1 MRTFGVEEELLLVD
15 AATLEPLPAG
25 EWAVDLQG
33 DDHLASGHRVAVEL
47 QQEQIEVISPP
58 QTTVAGQLEAIRTG
72 RALAEQAALR
82 VGGRVAAL
90 PTAPGRL
97 SPHPVPGV
105 RYRRIGEQFGI
116 IAAEQL
122 LNGFHIHVGV
132 ESRNEAVSVLDRI
145 RVWLPTLLALSA
157 NSPFWSGR
165 DTGYASYRYQAW
177 SRWPTA
183 GPTEI
188 FRSPAG
194 YDRHRAHML
203 DTGVPLDSGMLYY
216 DARLCEHQPTLEVR
230 IADVCLDVAD
240 AAALAALVRAL
251 VETSSRDGRW
261 PVPEVPAS
269 LLRTWSWLASRSGVE
284 GQLIDPA
291 TGAPA
296 PAGDVVFHLLDY
308 VRPVLAEYGE
318 EATVETAMA
327 DILRRGTGAQRQRH
341 AYEDRR
347 EARDVV
353 ADALEVT
360 HAGSSLGGTAGLV
373 ESGTPEESDR
383 TGASPADEEGLSPL
397 SGKD

>member
-15 AATLEPLPAG
+15 ATTLEPLPAG
-25 EWAVDLQG
+25 EWAVDLHG
-33 DDHLASGHRVAVEL
+33 GGPSVSGHQVAVEL
-47 QQEQIEVISPP
+47 QQEQIEVNSPP

-97 SPHPVPGV
+97 SPHPVPDA
-105 RYRRIGEQFGI
+105 RYRRIGERFGI
-116 IAAEQL
+116 TAAEQL

-132 ESRNEAVSVLDRI
+132 ESRQEAVSVLDRI

-188 FRSPAG
+188 FRSTAA
-194 YDRHRAHML
+194 YDRHRTRL
-203 DTGVPLDSGMLYY
+203 LETGVPLDSGMLYY

-230 IADVCLDVAD
+230 IADVCLDAAD

-251 VETSSRDGRW
+251 VEASSRNARQ
-261 PVPEVPAS
+261 PVPGVPAS
-269 LLRTWSWLASRSGVE
+269 LLRTWTWLASRSGVE
-284 GQLIDPA
+284 GQLIDPS
-291 TGAPA
+291 TGTPA
-296 PAGDVVFHLLDY
+296 PAGDVVFQLLDHI
-308 VRPVLAEYGE
+308 RPVLTEYGD
-318 EATVETAMA
+318 EATVESTMA
-327 DILRRGTGAQRQRH
+327 DILRRGTGAQRQRQ
-341 AYEDRR
+341 AYETRQ

-353 ADALEVT
+353 ADALKAT
-360 HAGSSLGGTAGLV
+360 HAGCATAERDGSV
-373 ESGTPEESDR
+373 EPDGTP
-383 TGASPADEEGLSPL
+383 TGAGESAADEEGLSPL
-397 SGKD
+397 SGAG